1 MVWNQC
7 KENISTENRVN
18 YINHVIKEDQKK
30 KKFRFMDL
38 IFHNEIEPF
47 IIQLSKNDDV
57 NDSWD
62 EMHKISWY

>member
-30 KKFRFMDL
+30 KIRFMDH